1 MICRSL
7 PMDIKQVMDRI
18 KNLEEYEVW
27 IDLPD
32 NFAFRGRS
40 PFDIYITNNNVAL
53 VKVVAA
59 SIEEATQKAHDFFFG
74 EQEDDGLY

>member
-1 MICRSL
+1 
-7 PMDIKQVMDRI
+7 MDIKQVIDRI

-59 SIEEATQKAHDFFFG
+59 SIEEATQKAHDFFYG
-74 EQEDDGLY
+74 EDDEESL

>member
-1 MICRSL
+1 
-7 PMDIKQVMDRI
+7 MDIKQVMDRI
-18 KNLEEYEVW
+18 KSLEEFEVW

-32 NFAFRGRS
+32 TFEFRGRS

-59 SIEEATQKAHDFFFG
+59 SAEEALKKAHDFFYG
-74 EQEDDGLY
+74 EDDETDL

>member
-1 MICRSL
+1 
-7 PMDIKQVMDRI
+7 MDIKQVMDRI

-27 IDLPD
+27 VNLPD

-53 VKVVAA
+53 VKVIA
-59 SIEEATQKAHDFFFG
+59 SSMEEASQKANDFFYG
-74 EQEDDGLY
+74 VQNEGDEI